1 MGLIIDSPLKQI
13 RRLGWLKRLEF
24 IPLPVWITWQFI
36 KTYKN
41 QTFYCKWPSWFALY
55 TPVKNWFRHM
65 RQNISFLDIW
75 CQYDIRTQPCWKKI
89 GFTACRLRADL
100 IGHGHHIGHKGRIYE
115 KEIACRARPR
125 IFSYNLSATFK
136 SNISVSLIYAF
147 HRCL

>member
-41 QTFYCKWPSWFALY
+41 QTFFCKWPSWFALY

-75 CQYDIRTQPCWKKI
+75 CQYDIRTHPCWKKI
-89 GFTACRLRADL
+89 GFTVCQEFLVTICL
-100 IGHGHHIGHKGRIYE
+100 PHSNQTFQFHWFMLSIGVCSLWYGCEIYNTNCLHI
-115 KEIACRARPR
+115 
-125 IFSYNLSATFK
+125 
-136 SNISVSLIYAF
+136 
-147 HRCL
+147 